1 MNHEK
6 KYNKALCKKYPFLIP
21 YSGRKGMEDGP
32 IEDTDYDWEYTELDF
47 MPRGWAKAFGMQM
60 CDELK
65 AELEVS
71 GDLYRYRVLEVK
83 EKWGELRWYDYGG
96 NRQTEEIIEKY
107 SRISRRTCISCG
119 KPAIWITRGWIS
131 PYCDECLPG
140 EDGHKWQADRIEE
153 VYREEPE

>member
-60 CDELK
+60 CDELGVACCPYCGSTSIFITYGK
-65 AELEVS
+65 MD
-71 GDLYRYRVLEVK
+71 GRV
-83 EKWGELRWYDYGG
+83 RHC
-96 NRQTEEIIEKY
+96 
-107 SRISRRTCISCG
+107 TCISCG

>member
-65 AELEVS
+65 AEL
-71 GDLYRYRVLEVK
+71 D
-83 EKWGELRWYDYGG
+83 
-96 NRQTEEIIEKY
+96 N
-107 SRISRRTCISCG
+107 
-119 KPAIWITRGWIS
+119 
-131 PYCDECLPG
+131 
-140 EDGHKWQADRIEE
+140 
-153 VYREEPE
+153 